1 MSTDDKKVMA
11 VQPGL
16 AKAFHVDSSD
26 ADVEKEKEPIKVPQD
41 ASAARASYWQNK
53 LR

>member
-26 ADVEKEKEPIKVPQD
+26 ADVEKEPIKVPQD
-41 ASAARASYWQNK
+41 ARAARASYWQNEAK
-53 LR
+53 K